1 MKLKPDPASGDRAMF
16 DRRQLLL
23 AALLG
28 GAGATV
34 LYPRL
39 QRQPPPPAP
48 DIFQQ
53 ATPQH
58 LGAYTYVSN
67 DGLVLPRS
75 KLSDQLYTNL
85 GLGVYSDAAG
95 PPVMLLVAYD
105 QTEERGQ
112 LQLHRPE
119 YCYGGAGF
127 TIKDR
132 RLVAIGGPKDIA
144 VAATFWTAVRADRIE
159 QVMFWTRIAN
169 AFPTDDW
176 QQNLALIR
184 GNLVAKG
191 VSDAALVR
199 MSIASTDRD
208 GSFARLKNFAHV
220 LAEDL
225 SPAGSRIV
233 FGPAAV

>member
-1 MKLKPDPASGDRAMF
+1 MKSSSDPVTEGGAML

-28 GAGATV
+28 GAGVAV

-39 QRQPPPPAP
+39 QRQPPPPSP

-53 ATPQH
+53 ATPRR

-75 KLSDQLYTNL
+75 RLSDQLYTNL
-85 GLGVYSDAAG
+85 GLGVYSDADG

-119 YCYGGAGF
+119 YCYGSAGF
-127 TIKDR
+127 TIKDKR
-132 RLVAIGGPKDIA
+132 SVTIGGPKNVS
-144 VAATFWTAVRADRIE
+144 VAATFWTAERADRIE

-184 GNLVAKG
+184 GNLVARG

-208 GSFARLKNFAHV
+208 GSFARLKSFAHV
-220 LAEDL
+220 LAEGL
-225 SPAGSRIV
+225 SSAGSRIV
-233 FGPAAV
+233 FGPSAV